1 MHASKPLLL
10 RSIAVVLSL
19 LFIVALLFFSL
30 QWTIDRPGFFFD
42 KYEKLDHAKYMGMH
56 TQELAAATVRMI
68 DYMAGRADSIDI
80 EVTVSGEKVSMFNDR
95 ERAHMVDVRALYQS
109 FRTFSYIA
117 LALFA
122 ALLAFFGGTIVYEKG
137 GKQSSLRVSGARAFL
152 RASCIF
158 SLLVVALGAWVLI
171 DFNSFW
177 TSFHLLFF
185 TNDLWILDPATSR
198 MINMM
203 PLQLFY
209 DIVLRFAA
217 LFLGIWAGCM
227 AICLL
232 LLRRGKMRQA
242 KA

>member
-1 MHASKPLLL
+1 MRASQSLFL
-10 RSIAVVLSL
+10 RSIAVALSL
-19 LFIVALLFFSL
+19 LFIVALLFFCL
-30 QWTIDRPGFFFD
+30 QWTIDRQGFFLAE
-42 KYEKLDHAKYMGMH
+42 YEKLDHAKSMGMN
-56 TQELAAATVRMI
+56 TEELAAATVRMI

-80 EVTVSGEKVSMFNDR
+80 EVTVNGEKVSMFNDR
-95 ERAHMVDVRALYQS
+95 ERAHMVDVRALYQG

-122 ALLAFFGGTIVYEKG
+122 AMLVLSSRAVVYEKDG
-137 GKQSSLRVSGARAFL
+137 EQSSVRISGARAFL
-152 RASCIF
+152 RASGLF
-158 SLLVVALGAWVLI
+158 LLLAAVLGAWVLI

-209 DIVLRFAA
+209 DIVLRFAG
-217 LFLGIWAGCM
+217 LFLGVWAGC
-227 AICLL
+227 IVLSLL
-232 LLRRGKMRQA
+232 LLHREKRKRA